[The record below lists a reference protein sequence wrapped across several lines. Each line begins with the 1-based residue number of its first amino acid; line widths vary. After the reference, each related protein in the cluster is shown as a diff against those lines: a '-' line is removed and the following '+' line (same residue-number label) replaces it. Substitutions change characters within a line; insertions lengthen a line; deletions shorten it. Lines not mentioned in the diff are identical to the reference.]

1 MSSLVGDA
9 PTTKILALAG
19 LSTAALVAT
28 AGAYVWAT
36 APPRGSLMLGDEA
49 PAHGGELVAEC
60 LAAHH
65 VKFVFTLIG
74 GHVSPVLVGAKKRGI
89 RVVDVRHEVT
99 AVFAADAVSRLSGTV
114 GVACVTAG
122 PGLTNVITAM
132 KNAQMAQSP
141 LVLLGGATLGLLKGR
156 GSLQDI
162 DQQALFRGQCKWQA
176 TVSRV
181 CDLVPTLDRAF
192 HVAASGVPGPVFV
205 ELPIDTLYPVET
217 VRQNVLGKLT
227 NKSDWKS
234 AAMKWYLER
243 FYLANLHHAIDA
255 PRHSAPRPV
264 AHAKASRHQVQAA
277 ADMLRRAERPLLIL
291 GSSCVAFPAECAAV
305 AEAVRTIGVP
315 VWLSGAARGL
325 LGASD
330 PVLLRHK
337 RSEALKSADVVLL
350 AGVPADFRLNYGL
363 SIRANASVI
372 SVNVSREQLYLN
384 RTPTLAVNAVPGNF
398 LLRVADLLRG
408 ERPQRGA
415 WLAELHQRDAD
426 REAEI
431 ADKAA
436 QPPAADLNPLHL
448 CQRIDAALAPKSI
461 IVADGGDFIGTAS
474 YIVRPRGPLSW
485 LDPGPFGTLG
495 VGAGFAIGAKLCR
508 PDAEVWLLWGDGSAG
523 YSLMEY
529 DTMVRHQIPII
540 GVIGNDSC
548 WTQIAR
554 DQKPLFKDDVA
565 CMLSRDTAYERV
577 AAALGGAGWRVCRE
591 GQPRAD
597 AAAAAATLDAE
608 QALAEQGAAAPAAA
622 PAPLDAVVGPNNSG
636 DGGFVAVSELDG
648 ALALAKR
655 AAAAGRPAL
664 VNALISTSDFREG
677 SISV

>member
-1 MSSLVGDA
+1 MSSSSSLVGDA
-9 PTTKILALAG
+9 PTAKILGLAG
-19 LSTAALVAT
+19 LTTAALLAS
-28 AGAYVWAT
+28 AGAYAYLS
-36 APPRGSLMLGDEA
+36 APARGALLLGDEA
-49 PAHGGELVAEC
+49 PKHGGDLVAEC
-60 LAAHH
+60 LRAHG

-74 GHVSPVLVGAKKRGI
+74 GHVSPVLVGAKQRGI
-89 RVVDVRHEVT
+89 RVVDVRHEAT
-99 AVFAADAVSRLSGTV
+99 AVFAADAVARLSGSV

-132 KNAQMAQSP
+132 KNAQMAQSA

-162 DQQALFRGQCKWQA
+162 DQQALFRGQCKWQV

-205 ELPIDTLYPVET
+205 ELPIDTLYPVDT

-227 NKSDWKS
+227 SKSDWKS
-234 AAMKWYLER
+234 TALKWYLER

-255 PRHSAPRPV
+255 PRRSAPQPV
-264 AHAKASRHQVQAA
+264 AHARASRHQVQAA
-277 ADMLRRAERPLLIL
+277 ADLLRRAQRPLMIL
-291 GSSCVAFPAECAAV
+291 GSSCVSFPSETAAV

-330 PVLLRHK
+330 KVLLRHK
-337 RSEALKSADVVLL
+337 RSEALKAADVVVLC
-350 AGVPADFRLNYGL
+350 GVPADFRLNYGL
-363 SIRANASVI
+363 SIRANALVI
-372 SVNVSREQLYLN
+372 SINVSREQLFLN
-384 RTPTLAVNAVPGNF
+384 RTPTLAVCALPGNF

-408 ERPQRGA
+408 EPMQHPE
-415 WLAELHQRDAD
+415 WLTQLYARDAE

-431 ADKAA
+431 AEKAA
-436 QPPAADLNPLHL
+436 QASAADLNPLHL
-448 CQRIDAALAPKSI
+448 CQRIDAALSPKSI

-474 YIVRPRGPLSW
+474 YIVRPRGPLAW

-523 YSLMEY
+523 YSIMEY
-529 DTMVRHQIPII
+529 DTMVRHKIPII

-565 CMLSRDTAYERV
+565 CNLSRDTAYERI
-577 AAALGGAGWRVCRE
+577 AAACGGAGWRVCVE
-591 GQPRAD
+591 GAPRPEF
-597 AAAAAATLDAE
+597 AAAAAQLAAE
-608 QALAEQGAAAPAAA
+608 QALDPHDVRAPT
-622 PAPLDAVVGPNNSG
+622 PADAVVGPDNNG
-636 DGGFVAVSELDG
+636 DGGFVAVADLDG

-655 AAAAGRPAL
+655 AAAAGRPVL
-664 VNALISTSDFREG
+664 INALIAKSDFREG